1 MKNFSFFIIS
11 ILTFVSAI
19 SAQTN
24 KLVLEENVPNIS
36 IAKKDKVV
44 ISDEDWNTLE
54 AALQIENWNKT
65 LSLAEDYLQKLDAET
80 KDGKKARLRYIYL
93 YALAGKVLSYSASG
107 DRAQEEIARTRLEVA
122 AKSYVGREFI
132 FPVRKIL
139 ADCKGALNYVCESK
153 ENPGFLHVAAT
164 SPAGSAIHFS
174 EYIEMPSTILDVR
187 KLDKA
192 DVVLGGRLK
201 GVRLNPEKSNKLV
214 MTLQFEDGVV
224 EKLYIN

>member
-1 MKNFSFFIIS
+1 MKSFSLFIIF
-11 ILTFVSAI
+11 IFIFVTAI
-19 SAQTN
+19 SAQTE

-36 IAKKDKVV
+36 TAKNDKVM
-44 ISDEDWNTLE
+44 ISVEDWNTLE

-65 LSLAEDYLQKLDAET
+65 LSLSEEYLQKIGAET

-93 YALAGKVLSYSASG
+93 YALAGKVLSYSSSG
-107 DRAQEEIARTRLEVA
+107 DREQEEIARTRLEIA

-139 ADCKGALNYVCESK
+139 ANCKGALNYVCESQ

-164 SPAGSAIHFS
+164 NSAGTSIYFS
-174 EYIEMPSTILDVR
+174 EYVELPSVILDVR

-192 DVVLGGRLK
+192 DVVLGGTLK
-201 GVRLNPEKSNKLV
+201 GVRLNREKSDKLV
-214 MTLQFEDGVV
+214 MTLQFEKGFV
-224 EKLYIN
+224 KNLYTY